1 MAGLQ
6 LLKRNSAWAL
16 SMRLRHLAVTTAES
30 RTILVQVRTAA
41 QHSSCMALV
50 VQAGGTL
57 CCQN

>member
-30 RTILVQVRTAA
+30 RTILVQVCAA
-41 QHSSCMALV
+41 AHNSSMALLR
-50 VQAGGTL
+50 QPGGTL
-57 CCQN
+57 CC